1 MAKVVKVDVVVVGA
15 GPAGS
20 TAAEHAALNGARVL
34 ILEKRPQ
41 VGVPVRCGEFMPAV
55 EEMQGIFPK
64 ATDLDS
70 LFDIPADLHSLPT
83 EMIRIYS
90 PKLRHWEVP
99 FAGYTTDRDRFDQYL
114 ASRAVKAGAELRTG
128 LACTGVNGKVVTT
141 PEMEIEAKVIIGAD
155 GPLSLVG
162 KSLGYG
168 RSTDLCPGVSVQVKG
183 DFEPVPEMY
192 FGTVAP
198 GGYAWILPKKGGA
211 NVGLGVARQVLPDG
225 GGRIFRPFPEDEGHP
240 ERRDADGQVRS
251 YVRPRSSR
259 RSSGIRCVVGD
270 AAGQVM
276 AVNGGGIP
284 ISMICGR
291 IAGQAA
297 ADTVL
302 QGEPLTAYEDKW
314 RREVY
319 KPLRTC
325 RSYQMAGKHLL
336 RQQMAAGDGH
346 GPCWVRGGS
355 TSLSGA
361 SRPSLGDPMEDNE
374 TRSSRPGSIRAVVR
388 S

>member
-20 TAAEHAALNGARVL
+20 TAAEHAALNGASVL
-34 ILEKRPQ
+34 ILEKRTQ
-41 VGVPVRCGEFMPAV
+41 VGIPVRCGEFMPSV
-55 EEMQGIFPK
+55 EEMKGIFPK

-70 LFDIPADLHSLPT
+70 LFDIPGNLHSLPT
-83 EMIRIYS
+83 DMIRIYS
-90 PKLRHWEVP
+90 PKLMAWEVP
-99 FAGYTTDRDRFDQYL
+99 FTGYTTDRDRFDQYL

-128 LACTGVNGKVVTT
+128 LACTKVIGKVVTT
-141 PEMEIEAKVIIGAD
+141 PEMDIEAKVIIGAD

-183 DFEPVPEMY
+183 DFEPIPEMY

-211 NVGLGVARQVLPDG
+211 NVGLGVAPKFSRMPVGEYFDQFMKFKELK
-225 GGRIFRPFPEDEGHP
+225 
-240 ERRDADGQVRS
+240 
-251 YVRPRSSR
+251 SSEKVMGKLIPM
-259 RSSGIRCVVGD
+259 SGPIKRTVIGDSLVVGD

-284 ISMICGR
+284 ISMVCGR

-297 ADTVL
+297 ADTVIK
-302 QGEPLTAYEDKW
+302 GKPLTVYEDKW
-314 RREVY
+314 KRELG
-319 KPLRTC
+319 KPLRTSVHTKWLANTCFGSRWRLDMAMQLLGQRRINKLIRC
-325 RSYQMAGKHLL
+325 RSVI
-336 RQQMAAGDGH
+336 
-346 GPCWVRGGS
+346 P
-355 TSLSGA
+355 
-361 SRPSLGDPMEDNE
+361 
-374 TRSSRPGSIRAVVR
+374 
-388 S
+388 